1 VFDNRVTVNHK
12 LEPGD
17 FDQCHACRRP
27 ITEEDQLRPE
37 FVLGVQCHF
46 CVDEHS
52 DQQKERFR
60 MRQRQIELAESR
72 GERHVGM
79 DPQIVKQRQEA
90 ARQVRADHKAQQRQ
104 LEAAKAKRA

>member
-1 VFDNRVTVNHK
+1 
-12 LEPGD
+12 
-17 FDQCHACRRP
+17 
-27 ITEEDQLRPE
+27 
-37 FVLGVQCHF
+37 
-46 CVDEHS
+46 
-52 DQQKERFR
+52 

-90 ARQVRADHKAQQRQ
+90 ARQARAVHKEQQRQ